1 VGRGELTARGKRRAA
16 EGHGEELKK
25 KKKSPRT
32 RNDRIRNLRSERGGG
47 AGAADAAAARPD
59 DEEVVVVLLAVG
71 HGHVSVLEHLPRHG
85 FGAGAIRFPLHGD
98 SSRWWWGR
106 DE

>member
-1 VGRGELTARGKRRAA
+1 MGLRVTASSVPRSITKKTRR
-16 EGHGEELKK
+16 K
-25 KKKSPRT
+25 
-32 RNDRIRNLRSERGGG
+32 RNDRIRNLGSERGGG

-85 FGAGAIRFPLHGD
+85 FGARA
-98 SSRWWWGR
+98 
-106 DE
+106 